1 MVDNNKIYEAIRSDL
16 LKIFQESLQRV
27 GQQGSEVYRTLKVTV
42 NDSSDIFKVIYNDY
56 LDYIDSGRRPKAKRV
71 PIRDLIAW
79 CKKKGLPSDNN
90 TVYAI
95 QQSIYNKGIP
105 SKPIFDYINRS
116 VDVKWDKE
124 WADEL
129 FNEITDKILN

>member
-1 MVDNNKIYEAIRSDL
+1 MVDKNKIYEAIRSDL

-27 GQQGSEVYRTLKVTV
+27 GQQGSELYRTLKVTV

-56 LDYIDSGRRPKAKRV
+56 LDYIDSGRKPKAKRV
-71 PIRDLIAW
+71 PIGDLIVW

-105 SKPIFDYINRS
+105 SKPIFDFINKS
-116 VDVKWDKE
+116 VDMKWDKD